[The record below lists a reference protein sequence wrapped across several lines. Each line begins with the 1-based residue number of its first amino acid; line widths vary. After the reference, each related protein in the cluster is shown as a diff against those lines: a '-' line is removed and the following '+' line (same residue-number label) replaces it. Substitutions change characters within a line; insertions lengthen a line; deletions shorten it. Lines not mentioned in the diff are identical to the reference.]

1 MSWLPDWLTGYD
13 AANAAAVNER
23 QAELARRE
31 AEARANGNAMLAD
44 YYAGGLGQGASAS
57 DDRAAIDTE
66 FGQAVKDNAS
76 AISQGINDT
85 LTYSLGKILG
95 AVPWWLWLAAGFG
108 LFLYLGG
115 GAVIRKQIAK
125 LS

>member
-31 AEARANGNAMLAD
+31 AEARANGNTPLAD
-44 YYAGGLGQGASAS
+44 YYGRGQGQGASVA
-57 DDRAAIDTE
+57 DDRAAIDET

-76 AISQGINDT
+76 ALSQGINDT
-85 LTYSLGKILG
+85 LSFSVRKILG
-95 AVPWWLWLAAGFG
+95 AVPWWLWLAGVFG

-115 GAVIRKQIAK
+115 AAVLRKQLSK
-125 LS
+125 LA

>member
-13 AANAAAVNER
+13 AQNAAAVNER

-31 AEARANGNAMLAD
+31 AEARANGNVMLAD
-44 YYAGGLGQGASAS
+44 YYGGGLGQSAS
-57 DDRAAIDTE
+57 VADDRAAIDET
-66 FGQAVKDNAS
+66 FADSVKENAT

-85 LTYSLGKILG
+85 LSFSVGKILG
-95 AVPWWLWLAAGFG
+95 AVPWWLWLAGAFG

-115 GAVIRKQIAK
+115 GAVIRARIAK
-125 LS
+125 LA